1 MRYALGRRARALQSL
16 SGSLTMHGA
25 STKRYSQYES
35 KSSASVCMKFFK
47 FRRTFASFVQCVRH
61 PRRHR
66 HFLRSGVTS
75 RRRKMRAVISCAAN
89 NIQILFISKY
99 NRTEWK
105 KARRRS
111 LARFGNSW
119 VEKFCAYSDS
129 EKCPP
134 FYFMASCTFS
144 KVYGLWAHVHGV
156 WVSTFWAM
164 RF

>member
-1 MRYALGRRARALQSL
+1 MRSAGGRSRFNRSRGPWQCPAPPPNVTRSTRASHQRRFAWNSL
-16 SGSLTMHGA
+16 N
-25 STKRYSQYES
+25 
-35 KSSASVCMKFFK
+35 SVA
-47 FRRTFASFVQCVRH
+47 RLLRSFNCVRH

-75 RRRKMRAVISCAAN
+75 RRRKMRPVISCAAN

-111 LARFGNSW
+111 FARFGNSW